1 MATKKKPEN
10 ITYSIN
16 KIDDDELSE
25 SKVVNSSAE
34 ITEEKAKKEIKTEKC
49 KVLLSKYDGVVID
62 FDGSGIFIETKEK
75 YKVGTYIEVKVD
87 GKNILL

>member
-10 ITYSIN
+10 ITYSVN

-25 SKVVNSSAE
+25 SKVVHTPLE
-34 ITEEKAKKEIKTEKC
+34 IPDEKVKHEIKTEKC
-49 KVLLSKYDGVVID
+49 KVLLSKYDGIVID
-62 FDGSGIFIETKEK
+62 FDGDGIFIETKEK